1 MSYVVGEYINS
12 FFSFGEIRSEM
23 TSPIGERK
31 KVTKRIRIFSEFRP
45 MRIYSLRMLSYFIL
59 LTVLCFANYDTI
71 TF

>member
-31 KVTKRIRIFSEFRP
+31 KSNEKNTNIFRVSPDKNIFITYALIFHFVDGFMFRE
-45 MRIYSLRMLSYFIL
+45 L
-59 LTVLCFANYDTI
+59 
-71 TF
+71 

>member
-31 KVTKRIRIFSEFRP
+31 KK
-45 MRIYSLRMLSYFIL
+45 
-59 LTVLCFANYDTI
+59 
-71 TF
+71 